1 MGECI
6 NIRIYLKSSKL
17 TADNASRWFGSMCYF
32 EPTEMISKK
41 LTSGKVKKFN
51 DEKFYKTIKEE
62 IENGD
67 RASVMIKDEI
77 NSISINM
84 GLIRSD
90 IATISCNLSYD
101 IFEINKCYIF
111 ELVDEYM
118 KEYKGIVAYA
128 CSSEDMFWQDNE
140 NIVIY
145 DVRSKSKEGL
155 ITKKSDMFP
164 DDVIV
169 DTEYNPGHSHIV
181 NGIWF
186 GSCWMMWYGKEYFK
200 YIPIEVLENF
210 TNCFENKVCSKD
222 FVRITLY
229 ESPWEYDKK
238 ENRDRQWEFRKSVGV
253 DELANILANNNSTSH
268 DTDSAIEISEGNFEH
283 GGIRLIKY
291 YYSDKRELIGKS
303 QATEV
308 RVHELGEDGQLLW
321 SETIAISV

>member
-1 MGECI
+1 MDDRI
-6 NIRIYLKSSKL
+6 SIRIILKSSQVTEDTVSQWFRNMTYFVPSKMRGTVL
-17 TADNASRWFGSMCYF
+17 TNNKSRKYD
-32 EPTEMISKK
+32 T
-41 LTSGKVKKFN
+41 KKFY
-51 DEKFYKTIKEE
+51 DGIYKE
-62 IENGD
+62 
-67 RASVMIKDEI
+67 
-77 NSISINM
+77 
-84 GLIRSD
+84 L
-90 IATISCNLSYD
+90 NLAD
-101 IFEINKCYIF
+101 
-111 ELVDEYM
+111 
-118 KEYKGIVAYA
+118 IVAISVEDDDNSFSLIKGAYCQEITWLSFGLSSDVFQKNKINIINYIDNIMMKYDGIFASA
-128 CSSEDMFWQDNE
+128 CSLEDEFWQDNE
-140 NIVIY
+140 DIDYYHIKG
-145 DVRSKSKEGL
+145 KSLLG
-155 ITKKSDMFP
+155 INTKKDDLFP